1 MTKPFQADESKY
13 IFTEGIDYSKTSR
26 NSIWGQED
34 FSTKEL
40 LKRLVKPSSKWVNLA
55 SGDGRYNN
63 LIASV
68 ADKVIDV
75 DIDECALQKLYE
87 NTLEIFKSKLTLKSF
102 NIVKPFPLESN
113 TYDGLFS
120 SGTLYL
126 FPEDIFINIA
136 KETSRILKVGGYIAL
151 EWAINIRRIS
161 PTGEPI
167 VFGTEPLYDR
177 EKTINVIQKAFPNFK
192 ISFIDGEKVYSEE
205 SEANPPY
212 EFYCDTLLI
221 EGKKKT
227 IS

>member
-87 NTLEIFKSKLTLKSF
+87 NTLEIFKSKLTLKS
-102 NIVKPFPLESN
+102 L
-113 TYDGLFS
+113 
-120 SGTLYL
+120 
-126 FPEDIFINIA
+126 
-136 KETSRILKVGGYIAL
+136 ILL
-151 EWAINIRRIS
+151 NHS
-161 PTGEPI
+161 
-167 VFGTEPLYDR
+167 L
-177 EKTINVIQKAFPNFK
+177 
-192 ISFIDGEKVYSEE
+192 
-205 SEANPPY
+205 
-212 EFYCDTLLI
+212 
-221 EGKKKT
+221 
-227 IS
+227 